1 MRYVGLDVH
10 THLVQAYFC
19 DEQGHDLQSMRFDL
33 TAASLSQFAHQ
44 HLGADC
50 VVALEATTNTWTVV
64 DILKSSN
71 AKVVVS
77 NPLKTKAIALS
88 KHKSDRVD
96 ARMLAQL
103 LRCDFLPLVW
113 IPDAETR
120 AARSLAERRTSLVRQ
135 ATGVKNRIQSLLHER
150 LIQTPFDPFTQQGR
164 RWLQELSLPA
174 RDRGEIDTLL
184 RILDA
189 VASEQA
195 KVTELINT
203 DAYGCSEVKL
213 LMTLPGVG
221 ATIAQAMM
229 AAIGNIS
236 RFESPMKLASYF
248 GLIPSVHQSADRAY
262 HGKIT
267 KQGNSNVRWLL
278 VEAAHHAGRHPGPL
292 GHQFQRIARKKGVNV
307 ARVAIARK
315 LAVLAWHLLTK
326 GESYRYASPGS
337 TEKKLADLRRSQHV
351 LHPRH
356 LGNRGSHW
364 GHNTRLRKSVASVL
378 ATEAFAPADSSDS
391 GRNTCLRS
399 PRHDNASGAHRA
411 RAASRS
417 TSPETRPNS
426 CGSPEFQAQ
435 EDARLQCEKT
445 LTSS

>member
-10 THLVQAYFC
+10 KRLVQAHFC
-19 DEQGHDLQSMRFDL
+19 DEHGSELRSIRFEL
-33 TAASLSQFAHQ
+33 TAASLSQFAHD
-44 HLGADC
+44 HLGPDC
-50 VVALEATTNTWTVV
+50 TVALEATTNTWAVV
-64 DILKSSN
+64 DILKPSCG
-71 AKVVVS
+71 KVVVS

-96 ARMLAQL
+96 ACMLAQL
-103 LRCDFLPLVW
+103 LRCGFLPEVW
-113 IPDAETR
+113 IPDGDTR
-120 AARSLAERRTSLVRQ
+120 AARSLAERRSSLVRHGTW
-135 ATGVKNRIQSLLHER
+135 AKNRIHSLLHER
-150 LIQTPFDPFTQQGR
+150 LIQAPFDPFTLRGR
-164 RWLQELSLPA
+164 QWLQELQLPA
-174 RDRGEIDTLL
+174 RDRGEVDTLL

-189 VASEQA
+189 VANEQA
-195 KVTELINT
+195 KITELVNA
-203 DAYGCSEVKL
+203 DAYGRDGVKL

-221 ATIAQAMM
+221 AATAQAMM

-236 RFESPMKLASYF
+236 RFDSPLKLASYF

-278 VEAAHHAGRHPGPL
+278 VEVAHHAGRHPGPL

-326 GESYRYASPGS
+326 GESYRYASPLA

-351 LHPRH
+351 LHPPH

-364 GHNTRLRKSVASVL
+364 GHSTRLRKSLATVL
-378 ATEAFAPADSSDS
+378 ATESLPAPTPPKAAETRVFAPLGATALLERL
-391 GRNTCLRS
+391 GHEQRVEIAHRTRS
-399 PRHDNASGAHRA
+399 PHHAQAPAKAQKRT
-411 RAASRS
+411 S
-417 TSPETRPNS
+417 TRV
-426 CGSPEFQAQ
+426 
-435 EDARLQCEKT
+435 RKH
-445 LTSS
+445 

>member
-10 THLVQAYFC
+10 KRLVQAHFC
-19 DEQGHDLQSMRFDL
+19 DEHGRELQSFRFEL
-33 TAASLSQFAHQ
+33 TAASLSQFAND
-44 HLGADC
+44 HLGEDC
-50 VVALEATTNTWTVV
+50 TVALEATTNTWAVV
-64 DILKSSN
+64 DILKPGC
-71 AKVVVS
+71 AKIVVS

-96 ARMLAQL
+96 AWMLAQL
-103 LRCDFLPLVW
+103 LRCGFLPEVW
-113 IPDAETR
+113 IPDADTR
-120 AARSLAERRTSLVRQ
+120 AARSFAERRSSLVRHG
-135 ATGVKNRIQSLLHER
+135 TWVKNRIQSLLHER
-150 LIQTPFDPFTQQGR
+150 LIQTPFDPFTQRGR
-164 RWLQELSLPA
+164 RWLQELPA
-174 RDRGEIDTLL
+174 RDRGELETLL

-189 VASEQA
+189 VAKEQA
-195 KVTELINT
+195 KVTELINA
-203 DAYGCSEVKL
+203 DAYGRDEVKL

-221 ATIAQAMM
+221 ATIAQAMI
-229 AAIGNIS
+229 AAIGDIG
-236 RFESPMKLASYF
+236 RFESPLKLASYF
-248 GLIPSVHQSADRAY
+248 GLIPSVHQSAERAY

-326 GESYRYASPGS
+326 GEPYRYASPTA

-364 GHNTRLRKSVASVL
+364 GHNTRVRKSLATVL
-378 ATEAFAPADSSDS
+378 ATESLPAPTPPTAAEKRVFAPLGTTALLEHI
-391 GRNTCLRS
+391 GREQRVAIPHRKRIRS
-399 PRHDNASGAHRA
+399 HAARPRSMPTKKPRTGVRKH
-411 RAASRS
+411 
-417 TSPETRPNS
+417 
-426 CGSPEFQAQ
+426 
-435 EDARLQCEKT
+435 
-445 LTSS
+445 

>member
-10 THLVQAYFC
+10 KRLVQAHFC
-19 DEQGHDLQSMRFDL
+19 DEQGRMLQSMRFEL
-33 TAASLSQFAHQ
+33 TAASLSQFAHE

-50 VVALEATTNTWTVV
+50 AVALEATTNSWAVV
-64 DILKSSN
+64 DILKSSC

-88 KHKSDRVD
+88 KHKSDKVD
-96 ARMLAQL
+96 ACMLAQL

-113 IPDAETR
+113 IPDVETR

-135 ATGVKNRIQSLLHER
+135 ATGVKTRIQSLLHER
-150 LIQTPFDPFTQQGR
+150 LIQTPFDPFTQRGR
-164 RWLQELSLPA
+164 QWLQEVQLPA
-174 RDRGEIDTLL
+174 RDRGELDTLL

-195 KVTELINT
+195 KVTELVNA
-203 DAYGCSEVKL
+203 DAYGREEVKL

-229 AAIGNIS
+229 AAIGDIS

-267 KQGNSNVRWLL
+267 KQGNANVRWLL

-326 GESYRYASPGS
+326 GEPYRYASPVA

-351 LHPRH
+351 LHPPH

-364 GHNTRLRKSVASVL
+364 GHSTRVRKSLATVL
-378 ATEAFAPADSSDS
+378 ATEELPPPTPPAPAEVRVFAPLGTTALLENLA
-391 GRNTCLRS
+391 REQRLEV
-399 PRHDNASGAHRA
+399 PHRA
-411 RAASRS
+411 RSRR
-417 TSPETRPNS
+417 TSKR
-426 CGSPEFQAQ
+426 
-435 EDARLQCEKT
+435 
-445 LTSS
+445 

>member
-1 MRYVGLDVH
+1 
-10 THLVQAYFC
+10 
-19 DEQGHDLQSMRFDL
+19 
-33 TAASLSQFAHQ
+33 
-44 HLGADC
+44 
-50 VVALEATTNTWTVV
+50 
-64 DILKSSN
+64 
-71 AKVVVS
+71 
-77 NPLKTKAIALS
+77 
-88 KHKSDRVD
+88 
-96 ARMLAQL
+96 MLAQL

-113 IPDAETR
+113 IPDVETR

-135 ATGVKNRIQSLLHER
+135 ATGVKTRIQSLLHER
-150 LIQTPFDPFTQQGR
+150 LIQTPFDPFTQRGR
-164 RWLQELSLPA
+164 QWLQEVQLPA
-174 RDRGEIDTLL
+174 RDRGELDTLL

-195 KVTELINT
+195 KVTELVNA
-203 DAYGCSEVKL
+203 DAYGREEVKL

-229 AAIGNIS
+229 AAIGDIS

-267 KQGNSNVRWLL
+267 KQGNANVRWLL

-326 GESYRYASPGS
+326 GEPYRYASPVA

-351 LHPRH
+351 LHPPH

-364 GHNTRLRKSVASVL
+364 GHSTRVRKSLATVL
-378 ATEAFAPADSSDS
+378 ATEELPPPTPPAPAEVRVFAPLGTTALLENLA
-391 GRNTCLRS
+391 REQRLEV
-399 PRHDNASGAHRA
+399 PHRA
-411 RAASRS
+411 RSRR
-417 TSPETRPNS
+417 TSKR
-426 CGSPEFQAQ
+426 
-435 EDARLQCEKT
+435 
-445 LTSS
+445 